1 MPSKFTLI
9 KPVLSL
15 AIAFSAAAGFV
26 FYAHHFP
33 AELAACMAGV
43 FLLSAGAAALN
54 QFQEREADALME
66 RTRNRPVP
74 SGSVKA
80 SSAMAI
86 SVILA
91 ATGTVLLLLF
101 TGWLPALLGLGNL
114 IWYNGVYTPMKR
126 RSHFAVLA
134 GALNGAVPPVIGW
147 TAAGGALTDPEILF
161 LAFFIYTW
169 QIPHFWLLLMMHGDD
184 YRKAGFRTVNERISP
199 ALQPVFIMAW
209 IVATA
214 VSTLFLPFFGI
225 IRSESMVMVIIT
237 AVVLMVAVMAVLL
250 FRGGSAKNYR
260 RAFILFNLFMLITFL
275 LVIADQFA

>member
-26 FYAHHFP
+26 FYTHDFRA
-33 AELAACMAGV
+33 ALAACMAGV
-43 FLLSAGAAALN
+43 FLLSAGASALN

-66 RTRNRPVP
+66 RTRNRPIP
-74 SGSVKA
+74 SGSLQA
-80 SSAMAI
+80 SSAVAI
-86 SVILA
+86 AVLLA
-91 ATGTVLLLLF
+91 AAGTLLLLLF
-101 TGWLPALLGLGNL
+101 TGWLPALLGFGNL

-184 YRKAGFRTVNERISP
+184 YRKAGFKTVNERISP
-199 ALQPVFIMAW
+199 VLQPVFIMAW
-209 IVATA
+209 ILATA

-225 IRSESMVMVIIT
+225 IRSKPMVMVIIT
-237 AVVLMVAVMAVLL
+237 AVVLMVAVMAVFL
-250 FRGGSAKNYR
+250 FRRGSEQNYR
-260 RAFILFNLFMLITFL
+260 RAFIIFNIFMLLTFL